1 MRCRLH
7 ARAPSVLLKRFPAL
21 RGGRAFMPPNEPL
34 LSRQSGREEQSV
46 EVNVILTSD
55 TSLLENTLT
64 VLLVPPSSQQHQ
76 SQQPEVEA
84 AQVSI
89 GG

>member
-1 MRCRLH
+1 M
-7 ARAPSVLLKRFPAL
+7 PSI
-21 RGGRAFMPPNEPL
+21 EPL

-64 VLLVPPSSQQHQ
+64 VLLVPTSSQQHH

-89 GG
+89 CG